1 MKVQISDNKKKKWEN
16 FWYYYKY
23 HVLLGGFF
31 LFALVV
37 FIHDMLTKPEYDY
50 TIAVV
55 GDMALYEED
64 KNSLQ
69 TWFKEHG
76 EDLNG
81 DGEIQV
87 QVSDYYIPKEDE
99 DPQILMANQT
109 KLTVDMQEADSI
121 IYFFSDAS
129 LERYKDSGVLSA
141 EDSAY
146 TPVAQ
151 CKGFEEAGSPASV
164 QDMVVGMRILNPDTK
179 QSQDPELQEYYKAC
193 EALLAAFIG
202 A

>member
-81 DGEIQV
+81 DG
-87 QVSDYYIPKEDE
+87 
-99 DPQILMANQT
+99 
-109 KLTVDMQEADSI
+109 
-121 IYFFSDAS
+121 
-129 LERYKDSGVLSA
+129 
-141 EDSAY
+141 
-146 TPVAQ
+146 
-151 CKGFEEAGSPASV
+151 
-164 QDMVVGMRILNPDTK
+164 
-179 QSQDPELQEYYKAC
+179 
-193 EALLAAFIG
+193 
-202 A
+202 